1 MQYVNELKKLESEL
15 TNEQNPVPEV
25 PEVSFLKNDE
35 LQEGEESMNLD
46 TIIENY
52 KDLDSMCFLLFSLR
66 FSYRYGSY

>member
-52 KDLDSMCFLLFSLR
+52 KDLDSMCFL
-66 FSYRYGSY
+66 